1 MDTMQVIATELDEKK
16 LREQLVKGKGA
27 RLSMPNK

>member
-16 LREQLVKGKGA
+16 LRELVKGKGA